1 MHLTRLTVRRFRNL
15 TETDISWG
23 RGFNVVW
30 GNNAQGKTNLLE
42 AVYLLGH
49 LKSFRAARSAE
60 LIQAGAEAARLTG
73 ELTSGDVRHRLD
85 ITLEGS
91 GQTPRLD
98 GKPVQ
103 KLSQFLGIL
112 RSVLFTADE
121 LVLLKGA
128 PAGRR
133 ALLDRAV
140 LQADPGYLDRFQTYN
155 RVVRQRN
162 LLLKEHAAADLLAPW
177 NEALIESGARIR
189 SDRLNYLAGL
199 QEVLAGVG
207 REIADRDEH
216 LAIRYP
222 VSGSE
227 SELQDELR
235 RELVR
240 LLPRERQFGQTLIG
254 PHRDDPEPLIDQ
266 RPLKQFGS
274 QGQNRSFLLAF
285 KAAQL
290 MDLERQFGEP
300 PLLLLDDL
308 TSELDAGRQAHFF
321 AFLRRRRGQVLITT
335 THPATLGEA
344 VCPQACYFHV
354 AEGCIEE
361 RQAV

>member
-1 MHLTRLTVRRFRNL
+1 MYLTQLTVRQFRNL
-15 TETDISWG
+15 TEAEINWG
-23 RGFNVVW
+23 EGFNIVW

-49 LKSFRAARSAE
+49 LKSFRGTRSAD
-60 LIQAGAEAARLTG
+60 LIQAGQPAARLVG
-73 ELTSGDVRHRLD
+73 VMTSGDVRHQLE
-85 ITLEGS
+85 ITLEEG

-98 GKPVQ
+98 GKAVQ
-103 KLSQFLGIL
+103 KLSQFLGTL
-112 RSVLFTADE
+112 RTVLFTADE
-121 LVLLKGA
+121 LVLLKGP

-140 LQADPGYLDRFQTYN
+140 LQADPGYLDRFQAYS
-155 RVVRQRN
+155 RIVRQRN
-162 LLLKEHAAADLLAPW
+162 LLLKDRAAASLLAPW
-177 NEALIESGARIR
+177 NEALIDSGARIR
-189 SDRLNYLAGL
+189 RDRRDYLTGL
-199 QEVLAGVG
+199 QEILAGVG
-207 REIADRDEH
+207 REIAASDEQ
-216 LAIRYP
+216 LAIRDP
-222 VSGSE
+222 AEGSE
-227 SELQDELR
+227 DELR
-235 RELVR
+235 REMER
-240 LLPRERQFGQTLIG
+240 LLPRERLFGQTLVG

-274 QGQNRSFLLAF
+274 QGQHRSFLLAF

-290 MDLERQFGEP
+290 LDLERRLGES

-344 VCPQACYFHV
+344 VCPQARYYHV
-354 AEGCIEE
+354 AQGRIEE